1 MKVQPQAQG
10 AAPGSINPN
19 VDNFLFKKF
28 KPPGSIAG
36 LDNDR
41 GSGDG
46 GGDGALAGLGGR
58 LLVEQLTSK
67 RVSVFTDGYTGCPKK
82 RNKKFFDFGLF
93 LEVF

>member
-10 AAPGSINPN
+10 AAPGSINRD
-19 VDNFLFKKF
+19 VDKFCQLKF
-28 KPPGSIAG
+28 KPGSIAG

-41 GSGDG
+41 GGGDG

-82 RNKKFFDFGLF
+82 RKKKFFDFGLF